1 VRRSL
6 LWVSLVAL
14 TAAGCRDGGSDE
26 RPRDDRSRPQPGAV
40 VPDARREPGAF
51 PRVVRDGSGA
61 AIRLEARPRRI
72 VSQTL
77 ATDEILFALG
87 LQARL
92 VGASSLARDEAYSNV
107 VAEASSSGV
116 PSVSDAEQILR
127 LTPDLVF
134 VASYSRAEVV
144 RLLGASGAPVYRFT
158 NFERL
163 EDIEANIRRVGEVT
177 GDEAAA
183 ERLVAAMRD
192 RLRRIAARH
201 PSAAAA
207 RPRVLSYSASGF
219 TAGKNTLFDEIVRH
233 AGGLNVAAEHGLT
246 GFPRIGAEQALAWD
260 PDYLVA
266 GFSRDQKTMVRARL
280 LANPAVA
287 STRAARSDR
296 IVLLDNRA
304 LLSTSHHIV
313 HAIEELARVLDDRPD
328 QRPDQRKDP

>member
-14 TAAGCRDGGSDE
+14 AAAGCRDGGSGE
-26 RPRDDRSRPQPGAV
+26 RQRDDHPRPPPGAV
-40 VPDARREPGAF
+40 ARDARREPGGF
-51 PRVVRDGSGA
+51 PRTVRDGSGA
-61 AIRLEARPRRI
+61 VIRLEAPPRRI

-87 LQARL
+87 AQSRL
-92 VGASSLARDEAYSNV
+92 VGVSSLAQDAAYSNV
-107 VAEASSSGV
+107 VAEAAASGV
-116 PSVSDAEQILR
+116 PSVNDAEQILR

-144 RLLGASGAPVYRFT
+144 RLLGASGAPVYRFA
-158 NFERL
+158 NFDRL
-163 EDIEANIRRVGEVT
+163 EDIEANIRRVGEAI

-183 ERLVAAMRD
+183 ERLVATMRD

-201 PSAAAA
+201 SSAAGA
-207 RPRVLSYSASGF
+207 RQRVLSYSPSGF
-219 TAGKNTLFDEIVRH
+219 TAGTNTLFDDIVRH
-233 AGGLNVAAEHGLT
+233 AGGLNVAAEQGLT
-246 GFPRIGAEQALAWD
+246 GFPRIGAEQVLAWD

-287 STRAARSDR
+287 STRAARADC
-296 IVLLDNRA
+296 IVLVDNRA

-313 HAIEELARVLDDRPD
+313 DAIENLARVLDERPD
-328 QRPDQRKDP
+328 RRSDQRKDP